1 MIAEGQ
7 IADVGRLVHDA
18 GRAEAKDRRRRVK
31 AVTSPLDL
39 TRLGEAKQSFATR
52 RAMLA
57 ETRGLITGGL
67 RPAAGDLVLA
77 RVDTVGHHARLE
89 LPDGRRSRL
98 YEGDEVVVAY
108 GARYAPDQFEAE
120 VPADLG
126 PCDLIAGGGLAGKV
140 LKRHRSVGAP
150 TKLSPFGLLADS
162 AGRPLNLS
170 RWAASAP
177 ASSGRPTVIA
187 VCGTSMNA
195 GKTTTAASLIRGLK
209 RAGLRVG
216 AAKVTGTGSGG
227 DLWAMVDAGA
237 KPAMDFTDVGHASTF
252 QVPEPELVRVAVALL
267 DHLAAAEVDAAVIE
281 VADGLFQAETAA
293 LLSAP
298 AFTDRLDAVLF
309 AAGEAAGAAHGVDWL
324 RRRGLPVV
332 GVTGLLSA
340 SPLAA
345 REAVAATGAPV
356 LTTHELS
363 DPEVSPGLVLRPR
376 AEPMGVAA
384 LTA

>member
-7 IADVGRLVHDA
+7 IADVGRLVRD
-18 GRAEAKDRRRRVK
+18 EARTVKDRRRRPRPM
-31 AVTSPLDL
+31 TSPLDL

-57 ETRGLITGGL
+57 ETRGLLVAGV

-77 RVDTVGHHARLE
+77 RVEQVGHHARLE

-98 YEGDEVVVAY
+98 YEGDEIVVAY

-120 VPADLG
+120 VPSNLG
-126 PCDLIAGGGLAGKV
+126 PCDLIAGGGLAGRV
-140 LKRHRSVGAP
+140 LKRHRQVGAP
-150 TKLSPFGLLADS
+150 TRIAPCGLLADS
-162 AGRPLNLS
+162 EGRPLNLA
-170 RWAASAP
+170 RWAVSTPAP
-177 ASSGRPTVIA
+177 GGRPTVIVVA
-187 VCGTSMNA
+187 GTSMNA
-195 GKTTTAASLIRGLK
+195 GKTTTAACLIRGLK

-237 KPAMDFTDVGHASTF
+237 RPAMDFTDLGHASTF
-252 QVPEPELVRVAVALL
+252 KVPEAELVRVATALL

-281 VADGLFQAETAA
+281 IADGLFQAETAA

-298 AFTDRLDAVLF
+298 AFTERVDAVLF

-345 REAVAATGAPV
+345 REAVAATGAAV
-356 LTTHELS
+356 LTSQELS
-363 DPEVSPGLVLRPR
+363 DPEVAPGLVLRPR
-376 AEPMGVAA
+376 AEPIGVAA